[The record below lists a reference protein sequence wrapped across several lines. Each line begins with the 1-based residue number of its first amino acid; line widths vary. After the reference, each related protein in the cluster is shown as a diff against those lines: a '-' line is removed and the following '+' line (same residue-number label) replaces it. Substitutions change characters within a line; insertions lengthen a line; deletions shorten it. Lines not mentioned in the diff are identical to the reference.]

1 MSDTGA
7 LLAAGGITQTV
18 VDGPL
23 LVAGALALA
32 AGAVSFASP
41 CVLPLVPGYLSYLVG
56 LVGSEQ
62 SAGTA
67 SGGGTPTAVRATRGA
82 AVRGAALFV
91 VGFTVVFMA
100 ISVLILGLRNLV
112 LDNQSL
118 LLRIG
123 GVITVIMGLAML
135 GWVRPLQREARIHAR
150 PSGRYVGALLLGGF
164 FALGWVVCI
173 GPTYLGVQSLAISM
187 EWNGAL
193 WRGLLLTLLYCLG
206 LGLPFLLLAFGFG
219 WATAAVGFLR
229 RHSRTIQIIGAVA
242 LIVIGLLMVT
252 GGWES
257 FIRWLQNRFATT
269 ETVL

>member
-1 MSDTGA
+1 M
-7 LLAAGGITQTV
+7 LAAGGITQTV

-23 LVAGALALA
+23 LIAGALALA

-62 SAGTA
+62 TAGGSRPSGTGTRTDTA
-67 SGGGTPTAVRATRGA
+67 TKTTRSA

-91 VGFTVVFMA
+91 AGFTVVFMA

-123 GVITVIMGLAML
+123 GVITVIMGMAML
-135 GWVRPLQREARIHAR
+135 GWVRPLQREARIHSR
-150 PSGRYVGALLLGGF
+150 PTGRYLGALLLGGF

-206 LGLPFLLLAFGFG
+206 LGVPFLLLAFGFG

-242 LIVIGLLMVT
+242 LIVIGLLMVSGT
-252 GGWES
+252 WES
-257 FIRWLQNRFATT
+257 FIRWLQNRFAST